1 MTIDPAHLDSLL
13 ELVGIGVGKAAQVL
27 NTMLSSHVRL
37 SVPAIKVLTVEE
49 FRSSLANDRERSL
62 AAVEMD
68 FRGEISGSTQL
79 VFASED
85 AGRLIDLIVA
95 DYSFAGEDL
104 DSIRS
109 GTLCEVGNIIIN
121 AVLGTIANVARMDLA
136 YSVPIFLSGTFF
148 DLLSDTKPAKDG
160 VVVFVATQFM
170 VESIQVDGEIV
181 LYLSLENLAGLES
194 AIARF
199 ANA

>member
-1 MTIDPAHLDSLL
+1 MTIDPKKLDSLL

-37 SVPAIKVLTVEE
+37 SAPAIKVLSIEE
-49 FRSSLANDRERSL
+49 FKANLSDECGRTL

-68 FRGEISGSTQL
+68 FKGEISGSTQL
-79 VFASED
+79 VFTTAD
-85 AGRLIDLIVA
+85 AGRLVDLIIA
-95 DYSFAGEDL
+95 DFSFTGEDL

-121 AVLGTIANVARMDLA
+121 AILGTIANVARLDLA
-136 YSVPIFLSGTFF
+136 YTVPIYLSGTFVE
-148 DLLSDTKPAKDG
+148 LLADAKPADDG
-160 VVVFVATQFM
+160 VVVFVTTQFM

-181 LYLSLENLAGLES
+181 LYLSLENLTGLES

-199 ANA
+199 AHG